1 MYEFLLYPRTDDWKC
16 VTKNRIV
23 QVERKLFSYKEILD
37 IINNAAET
45 ERSIYG
51 WLVYYTQ
58 DNQNY
63 QLFLRS
69 RNVKYMNT
77 TTSSKQNIYEWVDM
91 ITEQTEQL
99 SLF

>member
-1 MYEFLLYPRTDDWKC
+1 MYEFLIFPRTEDWKL

-23 QVERKLFSYKEILD
+23 QVEAKLFSYEE
-37 IINNAAET
+37 IINIIKNAVET

-51 WLVYYTQ
+51 WLVYFTQ
-58 DNQNY
+58 DKQNY
-63 QLFLRS
+63 ELFLRS
-69 RNVKYMNT
+69 RNIKYMNT

>member
-1 MYEFLLYPRTDDWKC
+1 MYEFLLYSRTDDWKG
-16 VTKNRIV
+16 VTKNRVV
-23 QVERKLFSYKEILD
+23 QGERKLFSYKEIID
-37 IINNAAET
+37 IINNAVET